1 MAPNPTAQTPG
12 DILLFLPA
20 SLFFYSH
27 HSTSLKMSRY
37 RLLHLLFASAASVAA
52 LSDCYL
58 PNGTAFPLSAA
69 YEPCIA
75 TENVFSM
82 CCVLNVT
89 ALVALR
95 LSAGNLDTCLPNGMC
110 QPPAGVGG
118 FTRDL
123 CTDPTWKS
131 PNCLNVCVGGSVSYR
146 LGNTN

>member
-1 MAPNPTAQTPG
+1 MLCNMQMAPNPTAQTSG
-12 DILLFLPA
+12 DILLF
-20 SLFFYSH
+20 SLHCLTSFFH
-27 HSTSLKMSRY
+27 HSTSLKMSQY
-37 RLLHLLFASAASVAA
+37 RLLHLLLTSAASVAA

-89 ALVALR
+89 ALVALGE
-95 LSAGNLDTCLPNGMC
+95 SEANLDTCLPNGMC

-131 PNCLNVCVGGSVSYR
+131 PNCLNVCVGGSVSH
-146 LGNTN
+146 